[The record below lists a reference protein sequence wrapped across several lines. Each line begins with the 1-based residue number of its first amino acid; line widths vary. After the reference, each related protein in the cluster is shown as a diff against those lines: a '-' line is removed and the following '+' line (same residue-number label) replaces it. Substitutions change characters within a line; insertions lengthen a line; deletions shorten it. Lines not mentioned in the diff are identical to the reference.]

1 MTFAVRSIDWIADV
15 CMQATSLLS
24 TVNTHYRN
32 YCKEPRCP
40 KRFPS
45 FLVSCIVCLAYS
57 TLHFIDRTRTESK
70 KWRHLFDQRTDLGW
84 TTRPSAKDRV
94 FIVMLRG
101 DWGEGTRKRSGIDG
115 KGSLARS
122 CHHTLRMSSV
132 LPTVPLLFF
141 FFRDDGLVSLIAWKI
156 SSRVCWYTGITILGS
171 H

>member
-1 MTFAVRSIDWIADV
+1 
-15 CMQATSLLS
+15 MQATSLLS

-40 KRFPS
+40 KRQT
-45 FLVSCIVCLAYS
+45 FLVSWYHASSVWLTA
-57 TLHFIDRTRTESK
+57 TLHFIDRTRTERK

-101 DWGEGTRKRSGIDG
+101 DWEEGTRKRSGIDG

-141 FFRDDGLVSLIAWKI
+141 LFRDDGLVSVIAWKI
-156 SSRVCWYTGITILGS
+156 SSRVCWDTGITILGS